1 MKSLVLFAVLV
12 AAGAVTGAQ
21 VEPGSWYQALEK
33 PPWTPPSWLFGP
45 VWTLLYIAIAV
56 AGWLAWRE
64 ERRPFSAPMIAW
76 GAQLIL
82 NALWSWLFFGLHRP
96 GLAMVDIVLLLG
108 AIVAFIVL
116 ARSRSAIASWL
127 FVPYALWVTFA
138 AALNFAIVRL
148 NS

>member
-12 AAGAVTGAQ
+12 AAAAVTGAQ
-21 VEPGSWYQALEK
+21 FEPGGWYQALEK

-45 VWTLLYIAIAV
+45 VWTLLYIAIA
-56 AGWLAWRE
+56 ASGWLAWRE

-76 GAQLIL
+76 GAQLIF

-96 GLAMVDIVLLLG
+96 ELAMVDIVLLLG
-108 AIVAFIVL
+108 AIVAFIVV
-116 ARSRSAIASWL
+116 ARSRSTIASWL
-127 FVPYALWVTFA
+127 FVPYAVWVTFA

-148 NS
+148 NP